1 MEQNDKNVT
10 RFYEPGQN
18 EDDTIV
24 IGLPAQ
30 LRSSPTREAD
40 ALNVQNASR
49 VVSSRTDQA
58 PVMSTP
64 LPLKMVPFN
73 CIFPLHL

>member
-1 MEQNDKNVT
+1 MDQNDKNVA

-18 EDDTIV
+18 EDDTVV
-24 IGLPAQ
+24 IGLPTH
-30 LRSSPTREAD
+30 LRSSPAREAN

-58 PVMSTP
+58 PVLSTP
-64 LPLKMVPFN
+64 HPLKMVLFN
-73 CIFPLHL
+73 CIFPLHM